1 MKKQSVLAVVTL
13 ATGAVIAA
21 ISPPPGGGDTAHAAE
36 PPISLG
42 ALDNVSELGTLVD
55 GAAETT
61 SSTAGTVTT
70 TLSDARFS

>member
-1 MKKQSVLAVVTL
+1 MKKRSVLAALTL

-21 ISPPPGGGDTAHAAE
+21 IAPHPGGGDTAHAAE

-42 ALDNVSELGTLVD
+42 ALDNVSELGKVVD

>member
-1 MKKQSVLAVVTL
+1 MKKRSVLAAVTL

-21 ISPPPGGGDTAHAAE
+21 IAPHPGGGDTAHAAE

-42 ALDNVSELGTLVD
+42 ALDNVSELGALVD

>member
-1 MKKQSVLAVVTL
+1 MKKRSVLAAVTL

-21 ISPPPGGGDTAHAAE
+21 IAPHPGGDTAHAAE
-36 PPISLG
+36 PPLSLG
-42 ALDNVSELGTLVD
+42 ALDNVSELGQVVD
-55 GAAETT
+55 GAAETA

>member
-1 MKKQSVLAVVTL
+1 MKKRSVLAAVTL

-21 ISPPPGGGDTAHAAE
+21 IAPHPGGGDTAHAAE
-36 PPISLG
+36 PPLSLG
-42 ALDNVSELGTLVD
+42 ALDNVSELGKVVD